1 MQTKQAEF
9 EQGLQQQ
16 AQMASDPISATNQ
29 VIDTF
34 EKMGIMADRSRAE
47 IISDV
52 QSKVASGMSVG
63 QALSE
68 LQTAFKSK
76 PMYKAMVDAQMAS
89 LRPKAT
95 TPYELKEL
103 GGKTYK
109 FNQAT
114 GQYEVISPIT
124 A

>member
-1 MQTKQAEF
+1 
-9 EQGLQQQ
+9 
-16 AQMASDPISATNQ
+16 MAKDPISGTNAI
-29 VIDTF
+29 IDTF
-34 EKMGIMADRSRAE
+34 EKMGIIADRSRQE
-47 IISDV
+47 IIADV
-52 QSKVASGMSVG
+52 QAKVASGMPLG

-76 PMYKAMVDAQMAS
+76 PMYKAMVAAQMES
-89 LRPKAT
+89 LAPKPT

-103 GGKTYK
+103 GGKTYR

-114 GQYEVISPIT
+114 GQYEIISPIV